1 MASSNN
7 QNNVKSAVAFMV
19 LTSLTILTRTSD
31 EGFYSAVLSS
41 LETRFQLKTFQLALV
56 QTVSS
61 VSSFTTV
68 LILGYFSD
76 FSHKPYIITFVGLLT
91 AAGTLLQAM
100 PRFLHESSPPLLL
113 SVEEDVEHSVGKSSS
128 DWICL
133 SRDDRN
139 RNISRECTDEDS
151 NISGALWNQVWWIL
165 VGKLVQSFGQELTP
179 ILAITYVDDSPCS
192 RFIPA
197 FLGECFFYIFFLMFF
212 FSVLSFSHSKSWT
225 FPFFFNS
232 LSAKYVETA
241 TVI

>member
-7 QNNVKSAVAFMV
+7 QNNVKGAVAFMV

-56 QTVSS
+56 QTVST

-139 RNISRECTDEDS
+139 MNISLECTEEDS
-151 NISGALWNQVWWIL
+151 NISGALWNQV
-165 VGKLVQSFGQELTP
+165 GGF
-179 ILAITYVDDSPCS
+179 
-192 RFIPA
+192 
-197 FLGECFFYIFFLMFF
+197 
-212 FSVLSFSHSKSWT
+212 
-225 FPFFFNS
+225 
-232 LSAKYVETA
+232 
-241 TVI
+241 